1 MALNA
6 KRLAP
11 TRVENVDHSSVV
23 LLKTHP
29 LNAVCPYYTMYPLA
43 FPVAILRARS
53 ASDRWVLDPFCG
65 RGTTNMAARL
75 AGLRSI
81 GIDSSPVATAI
92 AHSKIAWST
101 PGRVLLTARKILQ
114 TRREPSEIP
123 QGAFWSRAFDVA
135 TLRELCLLREA
146 LLEDCTSDTR
156 VMLRAILLGALH
168 GPLTREHS
176 YFSNQCPRTFAP
188 KPRYALKY
196 WRKNRL
202 NPPSVDI
209 LGVLWRRAVRY
220 LERLPQA
227 PGGVV
232 VHADSRK
239 PEAYDGIPKSDWVL
253 TSPPYYGMRT
263 YIPDQ
268 WLRNWFVGG
277 PSTVEYGAS
286 SQLVHT
292 SPEVFAAELRS
303 VWQNAARVSR
313 SGARLVCR
321 FGGIRDRSANPLE
334 VIRASFQNSG
344 WRVTTARPA
353 GTALDGRRQAT
364 QFKLQASDP
373 HVEYDIYAR
382 PY

>member
-11 TRVENVDHSSVV
+11 PRVAKVDDASVV

-29 LNAVCPYYTMYPLA
+29 LNAVCAYYTMYPLA

-65 RGTTNMAARL
+65 RGTTNLAARL

-92 AHSKIAWST
+92 ARSKIAWST
-101 PGRVLLTARKILQ
+101 PGRVLLTARRILQ
-114 TRREPSEIP
+114 TRKEPSEIP
-123 QGAFWSRAFDVA
+123 QGAFWRRAFDA
-135 TLRELCLLREA
+135 TTLRELCVLREA

-156 VMLRAILLGALH
+156 IMLRAILLGALH
-168 GPLTREHS
+168 GPLSREQS

-188 KPRYALKY
+188 KPRYALQY

-202 NPPSVDI
+202 QPPSVDV

-220 LERLPQA
+220 LERLP
-227 PGGVV
+227 PPLGGVV
-232 VHADSRK
+232 VYGDSRK
-239 PEAYDGIPKSDWVL
+239 PDSFSGIPKSDWVI

-268 WLRNWFVGG
+268 WLRSWFVGG
-277 PSTVEYGAS
+277 PSYVEYAAS
-286 SQLVHT
+286 AQLVHT
-292 SPEVFAAELRS
+292 SPEVFSAELRS
-303 VWQNAARVSR
+303 VWQNAAKVSR
-313 SGARLVCR
+313 TSARLVCR
-321 FGGIRDRSANPLE
+321 FGGLRDRRAEPLE
-334 VIRASFQNSG
+334 VIRSSFQDSG

-364 QFKLQASDP
+364 QFQLQATDP
-373 HVEYDIYAR
+373 HVEYDVYAR
-382 PY
+382 PS